1 MKLSF
6 LIFIVI
12 FFVIYSLANFYILHK
27 GYQVLPAYPWLK
39 ISYVVTFVFFAS
51 AYLISR
57 LIEQTNLIFLHHIG
71 YWLGSYWM
79 AALIY
84 LFIAVLIFDIIGFFN
99 LFFHILPVKVSLSY
113 LHYKQYYLSI
123 ASISTLILLCYGTWN
138 AAHPRIKQ
146 LDLSVAKQAG
156 SLKELNIVMVSDIH
170 LGSLFGKQK
179 VAHMADRINSLHPDV
194 ILLVGDLLDE
204 AQNPIFKNSI
214 GEPLKM
220 LHAPL
225 GVYAVTG
232 NHEYIGGINRAV
244 HYIGSLNIKLLR
256 DTAILVDNSF
266 YLAGRE
272 DRDIN
277 RFSSKSRKPLDEIV
291 KSVNHTLP
299 VILMD
304 HQPFALNQAV
314 ENGIDLQVSG
324 HTHHGQFW
332 PINYLTNRIYEVSW
346 GYKQKENTHIYVS
359 CGYGTW
365 GPPIRIGNQPEIV
378 KIKLKFI

>member
-1 MKLSF
+1 M
-6 LIFIVI
+6 
-12 FFVIYSLANFYILHK
+12 
-27 GYQVLPAYPWLK
+27 
-39 ISYVVTFVFFAS
+39 
-51 AYLISR
+51 
-57 LIEQTNLIFLHHIG
+57 
-71 YWLGSYWM
+71 
-79 AALIY
+79 
-84 LFIAVLIFDIIGFFN
+84 
-99 LFFHILPVKVSLSY
+99 
-113 LHYKQYYLSI
+113 
-123 ASISTLILLCYGTWN
+123 ASIGTLILLCYGTWN

-146 LDLSVAKQAG
+146 LNLSVAKQAG
-156 SLKELNIVMVSDIH
+156 SLKGLNIVMVSDIH

-179 VAHMADRINSLHPDV
+179 VARMVDRINNLQPDM

-204 AQNPIFKNSI
+204 AQNPIFKNNT
-214 GEPLKM
+214 GDPLKM
-220 LHAPL
+220 LHAPM

-244 HYIGSLNIKLLR
+244 HYIESLNIKLLR

-277 RFSSKSRKPLDEIV
+277 RFSDKGRKPLSEIV

-314 ENGIDLQVSG
+314 ENGIDLQLSG

-378 KIKLKFI
+378 KIKLKFK